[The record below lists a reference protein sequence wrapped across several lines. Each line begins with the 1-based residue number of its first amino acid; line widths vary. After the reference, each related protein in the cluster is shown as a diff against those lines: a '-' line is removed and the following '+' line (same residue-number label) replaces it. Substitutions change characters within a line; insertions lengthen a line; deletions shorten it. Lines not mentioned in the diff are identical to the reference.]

1 MEKTELLLTKI
12 LSIQKS
18 GLSLVKTI
26 SSYLL
31 FEDLYKKIVILIAE
45 GLSCKLQQKYF
56 RSSYLIVEIFDFE
69 FCRNFHL

>member
-31 FEDLYKKIVILIAE
+31 FDDLYKKIVILIAK
-45 GLSCKLQQKYF
+45 GLSCKLKQKYF
-56 RSSYLIVEIFDFE
+56 RLSYLIVEIFDFE
-69 FCRNFHL
+69 FFRNFHL